1 MFSIDFNSPAEPDVV
16 EPNVGG
22 PAPAPAPTPP
32 VVPDTVAGPPVGVG
46 EPVDGLGGGDLGL
59 RVLLPGVTV
68 SNAEPCD
75 GAGNV

>member
-16 EPNVGG
+16 VPNVGG
-22 PAPAPAPTPP
+22 PP
-32 VVPDTVAGPPVGVG
+32 VVADTVAGPPVGVG
-46 EPVDGLGGGDLGL
+46 EPVAGLGGGDLGL

-68 SNAEPCD
+68 SNAEPWD